1 MEKHDHSNCGGH
13 NHAEPAYN
21 FDISGIPI
29 RKLDPIPLSYRL
41 HNRERFMKSIRD
53 QMGPRWK
60 EKSIGIF
67 RGHLQKFH
75 NQEEDATVDW
85 QPEWNFF
92 YLFGLEGVFDCH
104 AVMDFRNGEV
114 TVAVHRKD
122 DVEQIFDGDGITA
135 ESDPKQ
141 YGVDRFIYMDELQ
154 KFVEEIDPNEIFI
167 LYGKIRDEMS
177 HFATFP
183 WLDNHPK

>member
-1 MEKHDHSNCGGH
+1 MEKQHDHTNCNHDHSNF
-13 NHAEPAYN
+13 N
-21 FDISGIPI
+21 FDISGIPL
-29 RKLDPIPLSYRL
+29 RKLAPIPNSYRQ
-41 HNRERFMKSIRD
+41 HNRERLMESIRT

-60 EKSIGIF
+60 EKSVGIF

-75 NQEEDATVDW
+75 NHEEDATIDW

-114 TVAVHRKD
+114 TVALHRKS
-122 DVEQIFDGDGITA
+122 DVEKIFDGGLTV

-154 KFVEEIDPNEIFI
+154 KFIEEIDPDEIFI

-177 HFATFP
+177 HYATFP